1 MRVIAGRFG
10 GRRLAAPRGSGTRP
24 TSDRVREAL
33 FSMLGEIEGA
43 SVLDL
48 FAGTGAL
55 GIEALSRGAASAV
68 FVERDPAALSALR
81 ANLATLG
88 LHRPAAGEAGEGPQ
102 APRIEVRAQ
111 DARGALDETRAGAQA
126 PRVEVRAGDA
136 LVALGIAARAGE
148 RFDLVFLDPPYAQ
161 AASLAPKLSQ
171 ALPQVLAQGAVVVV
185 ESDRRAPLP
194 LALPVQRQRRYRDT
208 SITIHRRNGAT

>member
-1 MRVIAGRFG
+1 MRVIAGRFR
-10 GRRLAAPRGSGTRP
+10 GRRLTAPRGSGTRP
-24 TSDRVREAL
+24 TADRVREAL

-68 FVERDPAALSALR
+68 FVERDPAALAALR
-81 ANLATLG
+81 ANLAALG
-88 LHRPAAGEAGEGPQ
+88 LQTPA
-102 APRIEVRAQ
+102 EVGSPPA
-111 DARGALDETRAGAQA
+111 RAGRALPVTPTGGSAHATADAEA
-126 PRVEVRAGDA
+126 PQVEVRPQDV
-136 LVALGIAARAGE
+136 LVALGRAAKAGE
-148 RFDLVFLDPPYAQ
+148 RYHLVFLDPPYSQ

-171 ALPQVLAQGAVVVV
+171 ALLQVLAQGAQVVV

-194 LALPVQRQRRYRDT
+194 LGLPVERQRRYRDT
-208 SITIHRRNGAT
+208 SITIHRRHGAT